1 MYDLWK
7 DLKKKTDTQ
16 SKAQLE
22 KIEVELAEKYF
33 QNLKKASQG
42 ISCAEGGNIKNEMW
56 KLKKHMRPRSRDPPN
71 AMVNDQG
78 NLVTDQDAIKEMAKE
93 AYSERLRNRPIRQ
106 GLENIK
112 DAKEMLAEKVMK
124 VAKYN
129 KTDPWSMDDLD
140 AVLKSL
146 KMQKSR
152 DPNDLANEIFKPDVV
167 GDDLKQAILKL
178 R

>member
-1 MYDLWK
+1 
-7 DLKKKTDTQ
+7 
-16 SKAQLE
+16 
-22 KIEVELAEKYF
+22 
-33 QNLKKASQG
+33 
-42 ISCAEGGNIKNEMW
+42 
-56 KLKKHMRPRSRDPPN
+56 
-71 AMVNDQG
+71 
-78 NLVTDQDAIKEMAKE
+78 
-93 AYSERLRNRPIRQ
+93 
-106 GLENIK
+106 
-112 DAKEMLAEKVMK
+112 MLAEKVMK